1 MHAPG
6 YILVGYRRLLHVR
19 LIPDTN
25 RSLLMHA
32 RAEVK
37 SRFFIYVSYT
47 LSMLIAVEIVIIVI
61 VLYVCES

>member
-47 LSMLIAVEIVIIVI
+47 ADSSVNSNNSNRSIC
-61 VLYVCES
+61 VCES